1 MERFT
6 NWMTSLSIRV
16 KTLHDEEEGQ
26 ALVEYALILFLV
38 SVAAVAVLTLVGTSV
53 SSLLSKVNADL

>member
-1 MERFT
+1 MDRFT
-6 NWMTSLSIRV
+6 SWMTSLSIRV

-38 SVAAVAVLTLVGTSV
+38 AIAAVAVLTLIGGSV
-53 SSLLSKVNADL
+53 SSILSQVNADL